1 MSRRLGEILVDAKVL
16 SEHAVAEALDRQRG
30 HDKRLGAVLI
40 EMGLVDEQTVV
51 AALSEQFQIPVA
63 ALRDQGIDE
72 DAVARLPEQ
81 VARIF
86 QAAPIR
92 LTPLGLEVAVAD
104 ALDPSTLARL
114 ESAAGTPI
122 LPRLTTAAG
131 VCAAVDASY
140 RASGRHRRRGAG
152 AVPGRGVGGIEV
164 GPNDHRETGQS
175 AVPEGFRVLVAAAMS
190 ANSSDVFIERH
201 LGDTQVLLRVDGVL
215 QPLGP
220 ASGVASPAIDL
231 AGLAYGSDERRQLRI
246 DGRLVEVVIAT
257 LAGSHGERTHLRLSY
272 RDDGVVAL
280 DHLGMP
286 PHVLRS
292 VDAHLHRSGGLLL
305 VTGGRRSG
313 RSTTLD
319 AMAAAAASG
328 GRAVIEA
335 RNPGERGDLEGCHPP
350 PPGVFQVS
358 VPMNG
363 LAVAI
368 EAQDP
373 DVVMIDDADDPDKV
387 RVACQLAAGG
397 ATVIA
402 AVVAPDPTSA
412 ITRVISMSVDRC
424 LLAAVLRAVFGQGVA
439 RRSPP
444 TFEVLEVD
452 EIVRCG
458 VRHGLAG

>member
-51 AALSEQFQIPVA
+51 AALSEQFKIPVA
-63 ALRDQGIDE
+63 DLRDQRIDE

-81 VARIF
+81 VARTL
-86 QAAPIR
+86 QAAPMR
-92 LTPLGLEVAVAD
+92 LTPRGLEVAVAD

-131 VCAAVDASY
+131 VCAAVEASY
-140 RASGRHRRRGAG
+140 LASGRHRRRGAG
-152 AVPGRGVGGIEV
+152 AVPGREVGGIEA
-164 GPNDHRETGQS
+164 GPIAHRETGQS
-175 AVPEGFRVLVAAAMS
+175 ALPAGFQVLVAAAVS

-201 LGDTQVLLRVDGVL
+201 LDNTRVLLRVDGAL
-215 QPLGP
+215 QPWGP
-220 ASGVASPAIDL
+220 ASGVVSPSIDL
-231 AGLAYGSDERRQLRI
+231 TGLAHGPDERRHLRI
-246 DGRLVEVVIAT
+246 DGRFVELVMAT

-272 RDDGVVAL
+272 RDDGVVPL

-286 PHVLRS
+286 RHVLRS

-319 AMAAAAASG
+319 AMAAAAVSA
-328 GRAVIEA
+328 GRDVIAVG
-335 RNPGERGDLEGCHPP
+335 NPAERGDLEGCHPS

-358 VPMNG
+358 VPKNG
-363 LAVAI
+363 LDVGI
-368 EAQDP
+368 EGQDP
-373 DVVMIDDADDPDKV
+373 DVVMIDDADDPDKA
-387 RVACQLAAGG
+387 RLACQLAAGG

-402 AVVAPDPTSA
+402 AVVAADPTGA

-444 TFEVLEVD
+444 AFEVLDVD
-452 EIVRCG
+452 EFVRCG
-458 VRHGLAG
+458 IRHGLAG